1 MLFNTNKMMI
11 GMLHLPPL
19 IGYPTF
25 PGMDEVIVKS
35 LKDLETLEKA
45 GFDGILVE
53 NDNDTPHQ
61 VTASPEIIAALTVV
75 TMEVIKHAKNII
87 VGVEF
92 LLNDPM
98 ASIAIAKATD
108 AKFVR
113 SDYFVDRMARDEYGG
128 EMVIN
133 PKQTMDY
140 KKKIQADNILFF
152 ADIQVKYA
160 RMLETKTIDVSAR
173 QAKEAGADAAIISGT
188 KTGEPPTIQD
198 VMDAKKGTNNF
209 PILIGSGLTSEN
221 AKEIMSVAD
230 GAIVG
235 TSIKTGDYIDERKA
249 SELMEIVNKL
259 RK

>member
-1 MLFNTNKMMI
+1 
-11 GMLHLPPL
+11 MLHLPPL

-25 PGMDEVIVKS
+25 PGMDEVIKKS
-35 LKDLETLEKA
+35 LKDLKTLENA

-61 VTASPEIIAALTVV
+61 ITASPEIIAALTVV
-75 TMEVIKHAKNII
+75 TQEVIKNAKNII

-92 LLNDPM
+92 LLNDPK
-98 ASIAIAKATD
+98 ASLAIAKATN

-128 EMVIN
+128 EMAVD
-133 PKQTMDY
+133 PKGTMAY
-140 KKKIQADNILFF
+140 KKKIQADDILFF

-160 RMLETKTIDVSAR
+160 RMLETKSIDVSAK
-173 QAKEAGADAAIISGT
+173 QAKEAGAHAAIISGT

-198 VMDAKKGTNNF
+198 VLDAKKGINDF
-209 PILIGSGLTSEN
+209 PILIGSGLDVQN
-221 AKEIMSVAD
+221 AHEIMSVAD

-235 TSIKTGDYIDERKA
+235 TSIKTGEYIDERKA
-249 SELMEIVNKL
+249 SDLMAIVNKL